1 MTDSTD
7 FRRVKEAESLAKTF
21 GFKLEH
27 RVGGILIIANK
38 SLPAAM
44 FGEGQGIITPHSVEE
59 VRAWLLGWSQLSEK
73 IDKLGFD
80 VNEYNKRYE
89 DLKILNVLKGKKVK

>member
-7 FRRVKEAESLAKTF
+7 FRRVKQAESLAKTF

-38 SLPAAM
+38 GLPAAV
-44 FGEGQGIITPHSVEE
+44 FGEGQGIITPHTVEE
-59 VRAWLLGWSQLSEK
+59 VRAFLQGWGALSDK
-73 IDKLGFD
+73 IDNLGFD

>member
-7 FRRVKEAESLAKTF
+7 FRRVKEAEMLAKTF

-27 RVGGILIIANK
+27 RVGGILITAHK
-38 SLPAAM
+38 GLPAAV
-44 FGEGQGIITPHSVEE
+44 FGEGVGIITPHSVEE
-59 VRAWLLGWSQLSEK
+59 VRAWLQGWSHLSEK
-73 IDKLGFD
+73 IAKLGFD

-89 DLKILNVLKGKKVK
+89 DLKIINVLKGKKAK